1 MEIHHI
7 PVLLNETIEL
17 LNLKEDSIVV
27 DATLGEG
34 GHSVE
39 ILKRIP
45 KGLLIGIDMDY
56 ETIERA
62 RKRLLEVGDNFI
74 IVPGNFK
81 EITTLVLPHAKNVT
95 HILADLGV
103 STLQLEDESRGFSFM
118 REGPLDMRMCRP
130 CTRYTAYDIV
140 NNFSEDELRDIILYY
155 GEDPFAYR
163 IAKRIVEERKKHP
176 IETTTQLA
184 EIVKGVYPKGYYKIH
199 PATRTFQALRI
210 YINREMDNLK
220 GFLENAPKLL
230 LPQGRI
236 AVITYHSLEDRL
248 VKLSF
253 KNNPNLKL
261 VNKHVIKPSEEEV
274 SKNRRA
280 RSAKLRVAE
289 KVS

>member
-7 PVLLNETIEL
+7 PVLLNETIDL
-17 LNLKEDSIVV
+17 LNLKEDSIVI

-45 KGLLIGIDMDY
+45 KGFLIGIDMDY

-62 RKRLLEVGDNFI
+62 KQRLLQVSDNFV

-81 EITTLVLPHAKNVT
+81 EIKSLILPFAKNVT

-103 STLQLEDESRGFSFM
+103 SSLQLEDESRGFSFM
-118 REGPLDMRMCRP
+118 KEGPLDMRMCRP

-140 NNFSEDELRDIILYY
+140 NNFEESEIRDIILYY
-155 GEDPFAYR
+155 GEDPLASKIARR
-163 IAKRIVEERKKHP
+163 IIEERKKHP

-184 EIVKGVYPKGYYKIH
+184 EIIKGVYPKGYYRIH

-210 YINREMDNLK
+210 FINRELDNLK
-220 GFLENAPKLL
+220 EFLESAPTLL
-230 LPQGRI
+230 LPKGRI
-236 AVITYHSLEDRL
+236 AIITYHSLEDRL
-248 VKLSF
+248 VKQSF
-253 KNNPNLKL
+253 RNNPTLKL
-261 VNKHVIKPSEEEV
+261 VNKHVIKPKEEEIEN
-274 SKNRRA
+274 NRRA

-289 KVS
+289 KVV

>member
-7 PVLLNETIEL
+7 PVLLYETIEL

-34 GHSVE
+34 GHAVE

-74 IVPGNFK
+74 IVPHNFK
-81 EITTLVLPHAKNVT
+81 EIATLILPYAKNVT

-140 NNFSEDELRDIILYY
+140 NNFSEDELREIILYY

-184 EIVKGVYPKGYYKIH
+184 EIVKSVYPKGYYKSH

-261 VNKHVIKPSEEEV
+261 VNKHVIKPTQEEIIR
-274 SKNRRA
+274 NRRA

-289 KVS
+289 KTL

>member
-7 PVLLNETIEL
+7 PVLLNETLEL

-27 DATLGEG
+27 DATLGEA

-62 RKRLLEVGDNFI
+62 RQRLLQVGSNFI
-74 IVPGNFK
+74 VVPGNFK
-81 EITTLVLPHAKNVT
+81 EIASLILPYAKNVT

-103 STLQLEDESRGFSFM
+103 SSLQLEDEERGFSFM

-140 NNFSEDELRDIILYY
+140 NNFSEDEIREIILYY
-155 GEDPFAYR
+155 GEEPLAAK
-163 IAKRIVEERKKHP
+163 IARKIVEERKKQP
-176 IETTTQLA
+176 IETTLQLA
-184 EIVKGVYPKGYYKIH
+184 EIVKSVYPKGYYRIH
-199 PATRTFQALRI
+199 PATKTFQALRI
-210 YINREMDNLK
+210 YVNRELDNLK
-220 GFLENAPKLL
+220 GFLENAPHLL

-236 AVITYHSLEDRL
+236 AVITYHSLEDRI
-248 VKLSF
+248 VKKAF
-253 KNNPNLKL
+253 KENPSLRL
-261 VNKHVIKPSEEEV
+261 VNKHVVKPSQEEINM
-274 SKNRRA
+274 NRRA

-289 KVS
+289 KAL

>member
-7 PVLLNETIEL
+7 PVLLNETLEL

-27 DATLGEG
+27 DATLGEA

-62 RKRLLEVGDNFI
+62 RQRLLQVGSNFI
-74 IVPGNFK
+74 VVPGNFK
-81 EITTLVLPHAKNVT
+81 EIASLILPYAKNVT

-103 STLQLEDESRGFSFM
+103 SSLQLEDEERGFSFM

-140 NNFSEDELRDIILYY
+140 NNFSEDEIREIILYY
-155 GEDPFAYR
+155 GEEPLAAK
-163 IAKRIVEERKKHP
+163 IARKIVEERKKQP
-176 IETTTQLA
+176 IETTLQLA
-184 EIVKGVYPKGYYKIH
+184 EIVKSVYPKGYYRIH
-199 PATRTFQALRI
+199 PATKTFQALRI
-210 YINREMDNLK
+210 YVNRELDNLK
-220 GFLENAPKLL
+220 GFLENAPHLL

-236 AVITYHSLEDRL
+236 AVITYHSLEDRI
-248 VKLSF
+248 VKKAF
-253 KNNPNLKL
+253 KGNPSLRL
-261 VNKHVIKPSEEEV
+261 VNKHVVKPSQEEINM
-274 SKNRRA
+274 NRRA

-289 KVS
+289 KAL